1 MQLIEA
7 LLLLLLLSRT
17 IGEVF
22 EHYGQPAMLGE
33 ITAGVVLGPS
43 LFGVV
48 HFTDEIKA
56 LADLGV
62 LLLVFLAG
70 MEMNLETVWKSFRG
84 RGAFVGIAGFIFP
97 MLLGIG
103 LGYLFQMGTTRAIF
117 IGLCIAI
124 TALPVSVRI
133 LMDLGKIQ
141 TEIGQRIISAA
152 VFNDVTSLLILGV
165 ILQIKG
171 KGGGVGIVLASMGL
185 ALVKAVAFMVG
196 VVLIARVIKRFSPQR
211 FLWSRHPLDR
221 LLIKLK
227 GKESVFAVALLFV
240 LAFASFSQA
249 LGLQFVVG
257 AFFGS
262 MLLTYEVLGREKFN
276 EVQKTASDIT
286 MGFLG
291 PIFFAAIGLQFDAA
305 SLRNWG
311 LVVAILAAA
320 FVGKIFGGYL
330 GGRLAK
336 LTKEESW
343 ALGIGLNGRGIMELV
358 IANIALSNGFI
369 GDRLFT
375 ILVLMA
381 VVTTF
386 VTPFLL
392 RKAYIQLPAES
403 SRPVVKVM

>member
-227 GKESVFAVALLFV
+227 GKESVFAVAFLFV